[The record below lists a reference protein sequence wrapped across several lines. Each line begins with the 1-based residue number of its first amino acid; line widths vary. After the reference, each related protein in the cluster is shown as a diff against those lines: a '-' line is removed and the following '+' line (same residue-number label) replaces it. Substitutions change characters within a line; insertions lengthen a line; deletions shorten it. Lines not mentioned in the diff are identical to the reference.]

1 MYFSEMNNYV
11 DGGIIANNPC
21 EYGLTRIQHHFYLRK
36 QKLPI
41 ALVVSIGTGV
51 YPAEKIGS
59 IDVPSCVT
67 PYRQWLKPNQVL
79 QRIRNF
85 VTLVRH
91 AVSDR
96 LQCESDRL

>member
-21 EYGLTRIQHHFYLRK
+21 EYGLTRIQHHFYLRQ

-41 ALVVSIGTGV
+41 ALVVSIGTGI
-51 YPAEKIGS
+51 YPPERIGS

-91 AVSDR
+91 AVSD
-96 LQCESDRL
+96 